1 MKKQLS
7 VIKTILVIDLILS
20 IIQTIFLCIETD
32 LKHIILSLV
41 VYICL
46 VLSFIAFIICKLEVK
61 KYILKQLIMILKF
74 NLLKKM
80 IIKLLEVY

>member
-20 IIQTIFLCIETD
+20 IIQ
-32 LKHIILSLV
+32 
-41 VYICL
+41 
-46 VLSFIAFIICKLEVK
+46 K

-74 NLLKKM
+74 ALLKKM
-80 IIKLLEVY
+80 TIKLLEVY